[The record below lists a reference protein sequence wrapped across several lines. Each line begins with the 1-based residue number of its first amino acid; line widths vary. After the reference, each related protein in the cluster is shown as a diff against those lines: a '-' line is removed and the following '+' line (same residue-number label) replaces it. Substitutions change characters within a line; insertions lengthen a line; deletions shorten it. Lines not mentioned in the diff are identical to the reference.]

1 MWSTAV
7 QRLIPQRWAMVG
19 AAAWV
24 AGCNPGADSLLVR
37 LESPDPADRIRTILA
52 VTAAPAGVDRQE
64 AAAALVDR
72 LDDEDEAVRFFAIA
86 ALDRLT
92 GQRFGYRSWSPP
104 GTRTSAVDRWRAYVS
119 GARGQPGIGGAA
131 D

>member
-1 MWSTAV
+1 
-7 QRLIPQRWAMVG
+7 MVG

-52 VTAAPAGVDRQE
+52 VTGAPAGFDRQE
-64 AAAALVDR
+64 VTAALV
-72 LDDEDEAVRFFAIA
+72 E
-86 ALDRLT
+86 
-92 GQRFGYRSWSPP
+92 
-104 GTRTSAVDRWRAYVS
+104 
-119 GARGQPGIGGAA
+119 PGIGGPA

>member
-1 MWSTAV
+1 MWSTAA

-19 AAAWV
+19 VAAWL

-52 VTAAPAGVDRQE
+52 VAAAPAGVDRQE
-64 AAAALVDR
+64 VTAALVDR

-92 GQRFGYRSWSPP
+92 GERFGYRSWSPLEA
-104 GTRTSAVDRWRAYVS
+104 RRSAVDRWRAYVS
-119 GARGQPGIGGAA
+119 GARGQPGIGGPA